1 MNSFNTFKLIKIKEI
16 NGKIKL
22 LTGLHIGAGND
33 KIEIGG
39 MDNPIIKDPATG
51 APYIPGSSIKGKM
64 RSLIEWKLNKVLSNH
79 GDPCNCGECDVCTVF
94 GTAAAE
100 KKGETIAKAL
110 RRGPTRIIVRDAHLS
125 EEYKKKFEDGYQL
138 IEEKYENSLNRI
150 TAVANP
156 RPVERVIPGVEF
168 DFSLAYKVLDR
179 DDQGKTDEKLFED
192 IVLYALAALQED
204 YLGGGGSR
212 GNGRIQFVQLTDE
225 TGKSVNLPQ
234 V

>member
-1 MNSFNTFKLIKIKEI
+1 MDTYSTFTLKEIKEI
-16 NGKIKL
+16 KGKIKL
-22 LTGLHIGAGND
+22 LTGLHIGAGSD

-64 RSLIEWKLNKVLSNH
+64 RSIMEWKLNKVLPS
-79 GDPCNCGECDVCTVF
+79 GDPCKCGECEICTVF

-100 KKGETIAKAL
+100 KRENVVEKAL
-110 RRGPTRIIVRDAHLS
+110 KRGPTRIIVRDAHLT
-125 EEYKKKFEDGYQL
+125 EEYKKKFEEGMPL
-138 IEEKYENSLNRI
+138 IEEKYENALNRI
-150 TAVANP
+150 TAAANP
-156 RPVERVIPGVEF
+156 RPVERVVPGVEF

-179 DDQGKTDEKLFED
+179 DDNGDKDERLFKE

-212 GNGRIQFVQLTDE
+212 GNGRIEFVELSDGE
-225 TGKSVNLPQ
+225 GNKIELPK

>member
-1 MNSFNTFKLIKIKEI
+1 MNTYKNFKLIKIKEI
-16 NGKIKL
+16 KGKIRL
-22 LTGLHIGAGND
+22 LSGLHIGAGND

-39 MDNPIIKDPATG
+39 MDNPVIKDPATG

-64 RSLIEWKLNKVLSNH
+64 RSLMEWKLNKVLPK
-79 GDPCNCGECDVCTVF
+79 GDPCSCGVCEICTVF

-100 KKGETIAKAL
+100 KKEDAIEKAL
-110 RRGPTRIIVRDAHLS
+110 TRGPTRIIVRDAHLTL
-125 EEYKKKFEDGYQL
+125 EYKEKFGRGDQL

-150 TAVANP
+150 TAAANP

-168 DFSLAYKVLDR
+168 DFAIAFKVLDR
-179 DDQGKTDEKLFED
+179 DDNGKKDEKLFED
-192 IVLYALAALQED
+192 IVLYGLAALQED

-212 GNGRIQFVQLTDE
+212 GNGRIQFIGLTDE
-225 TGKSVNLPQ
+225 SGKEIVLPK